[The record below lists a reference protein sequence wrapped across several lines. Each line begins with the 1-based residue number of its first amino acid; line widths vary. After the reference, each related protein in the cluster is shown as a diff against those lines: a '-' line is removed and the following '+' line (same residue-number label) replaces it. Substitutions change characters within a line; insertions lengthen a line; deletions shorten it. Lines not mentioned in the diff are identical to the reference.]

1 MNLERKTKIVAT
13 IGPASEARD
22 MLLSLFQ
29 EGVDVTRLNFSHDV
43 HERHLARIKLIRELS
58 EKVGKHIA
66 IIGDLQGPK
75 MRIGDLPEEGIL
87 LKDGEEVQLD
97 ASISKYAGGAIP
109 VPSRIFAEGAL
120 KGTTVFLD
128 DGTMMLEIRSVKGS
142 IFKVRV
148 LRGGVLLPHKGIN
161 LPQIHVRSDIFDQKD
176 KRDME
181 FAVKAG
187 VDYLALSF
195 LRTGD
200 DVRTAKK
207 LLKGAPVKL
216 VAKIERHE
224 ALQHLDDII
233 AETDAVMVARG
244 DLGIETPVE
253 ELPVRQKEIIA
264 AARSAMKPVIVAT
277 QMLGSMTKN
286 LIPTRAEVSDVANA
300 VFDSADAVML
310 SAESASG
317 RFPAESVRTMRKVIE
332 NAEAYI
338 KEPRKE
344 MEPDMSLSNIAVA
357 KSAKFIS
364 QNIGAKAILVGTVTG
379 FSASAVSHFRPET
392 PVFALTVNTE
402 VARLLGLTW
411 GVNAFPLEGMRSV
424 EEISTQGITVLKKLK
439 KIKKGDRVVFVS
451 GAKVGEAGK
460 ANNLTVISVL

>member
-1 MNLERKTKIVAT
+1 MYPERKTKIVAT
-13 IGPASEARD
+13 IGPASEARVV
-22 MLLSLFQ
+22 LLNLFH
-29 EGVDVTRLNFSHDV
+29 EGVDVARLNFSHDV

-58 EKVGKHIA
+58 VKVGKHVA

-87 LKDGEEVQLD
+87 LKDGEEIKLD
-97 ASISKYAGGAIP
+97 ASISKYTGEAIP

-120 KGTTVFLD
+120 KGATVFLD
-128 DGTMMLEIRSVKGS
+128 DGTMMLEICSVKGS
-142 IFKVRV
+142 MFKARV
-148 LRGGVLLPHKGIN
+148 LRGGMLLPHKGIN
-161 LPQIHVRSDIFDQKD
+161 LPRIHVRSDIFDEKD
-176 KRDME
+176 KRDMA
-181 FAVKAG
+181 FGVKAG

-200 DVRTAKK
+200 DVRMVKK

-233 AETDAVMVARG
+233 AEVDAVMVARG

-264 AARSAMKPVIVAT
+264 AARHALKPVIVAT

-317 RFPAESVRTMRKVIE
+317 RFPVESVRTMRKVIE

-338 KEPRKE
+338 KEPRKQL
-344 MEPDMSLSNIAVA
+344 EPDISLSNIAVA
-357 KSAKFIS
+357 KSAKFIA

-379 FSASAVSHFRPET
+379 FSASAVSHFRPES
-392 PVFALTVNTE
+392 PIFAFTGNIQT
-402 VARLLGLTW
+402 ARLLGLVW
-411 GVNAFPLEGMRSV
+411 GVNAFPLEGMRTV
-424 EEISTQGITVLKKLK
+424 EEISIQGIKLLKKLK
-439 KIKKGDRVVFVS
+439 KIQKGDHIVFVS

-460 ANNLTVISVL
+460 ANSLSIIQVS